1 MNWEWIVPIVDKIG
15 LVAAVVFATYLFL
28 KFGLGWL
35 VDQVFGSSSDDEDLD
50 SETIGAGE
58 SGSDPME
65 DIPGLHVYSLYTSE
79 HTLIDKHPT
88 ESIIRQAIRSLDWV
102 DGFYVVT
109 LVTSPGVALTVSGS
123 LNPEDGL
130 SSDYR
135 DSGNNVHRIT
145 REPPT
150 TVRNMEDLLVSFH
163 RGDGRWEQ
171 MYDYD

>member
-58 SGSDPME
+58 SGSDPVE
-65 DIPGLHVYSLYTSE
+65 DIPGLHVFSGL
-79 HTLIDKHPT
+79 PT
-88 ESIIRQAIRSLDWV
+88 ERTVVDTNPTEAIIRQAIRNLDW
-102 DGFYVVT
+102 DYEFHLVT
-109 LVTSPGVALTVSGS
+109 LVISPGVSLTVGGS
-123 LNPEDGL
+123 LNPEVGL
-130 SSDYR
+130 SSSYIDET
-135 DSGNNVHRIT
+135 NNVHRIT